1 MNNTQI
7 NKPNNK
13 SIEMMENETL
23 YGKRREF
30 LKASALLAGGVLIN
44 QFAFAAGHSG
54 VDDIIKIALIGCG
67 DRGTGA
73 AFQALST
80 TANLKLVA
88 MGDAFP
94 DRIESS
100 YKLLVD
106 KFKDKIDVPKER
118 RFVGFDAYEKAIA
131 LADVVLLATPP
142 GFRPLHFEE
151 AVKQGKHIFMEKPVA
166 VDSPG
171 IRRVLAAAVTAKQ
184 KKLNVVVGLQR
195 RYQTNYIETM
205 KRIQDGAIGDIT
217 GGQVYW
223 NSGGVWVKDRTPGQ
237 TEMEYQMRN
246 WYYFNW
252 LCGDHIVEQ
261 HVHNIDIAN
270 WIKGATPVS
279 VQGTGSRAWRTG
291 KRYGEIYDN
300 HAVELTYADG
310 AVIHSQCRHFE
321 GTTNRVDESFQGTKG
336 KTYLSGGNDGVLWD
350 LKGKEIFRHPG
361 KGNKNPYQ
369 TEHDELFA
377 AVTKGEF
384 KFSDAE
390 RAAHSCLTAII
401 GRYATYSG
409 QTIKWDDA
417 LKANNSLFPEQ
428 LSWSANP
435 KVLPDQEGLYPIPTP
450 GKTKVI

>member
-1 MNNTQI
+1 
-7 NKPNNK
+7 
-13 SIEMMENETL
+13 MENETL
-23 YGKRREF
+23 LGQRRDF
-30 LKASALLAGGVLIN
+30 LKAGALLTGGLLLN

-54 VDDIIKIALIGCG
+54 VDDTIKIALIGCG

-80 TANLKLVA
+80 KANLKLVA
-88 MGDAFP
+88 MADAFQ
-94 DRIESS
+94 DRMDQSH
-100 YKLLVD
+100 KLLSE
-106 KFKDKIDVPKER
+106 KFKDKVDVPADR
-118 RFVGFDAYEKAIA
+118 RFIGFDAYKKAIA

-142 GFRPLHFEE
+142 GFRPMHFEE
-151 AVKQGKHIFMEKPVA
+151 AVDKGKHVFMEKPVA

-171 IRRVLAAAVTAKQ
+171 IRKVLAAAEIAKK

-195 RYQTNYIETM
+195 RYQTNYREAM

-223 NSGGVWVKDRTPGQ
+223 NSGGVWVKKRLPSQ

-261 HVHNIDIAN
+261 HVHNIDVAN
-270 WIKGATPVS
+270 WIKNAYPVS
-279 VQGTGSRAWRTG
+279 IEGTGSRAWRTG
-291 KRYGEIYDN
+291 KDYGEIYDN
-300 HAVELTYADG
+300 HSVELTYADG
-310 AVIHSQCRHFE
+310 AVINSQCRHFE
-321 GTTNRVDESFQGTKG
+321 GASNRVDESFQGTKG
-336 KTYLSGGNDGVLWD
+336 RTYLSANNKAILYD
-350 LKGKEIFRHPG
+350 LKGKELFSHPT
-361 KGNKNPYQ
+361 KGNANPYQ

-377 AVTKGEF
+377 AISKGEY

-390 RAAHSCLTAII
+390 RGAKSCLTAIM

-417 LKANNSLFPEQ
+417 LNANNSLFPDQ
-428 LSWSANP
+428 LAWDAKP
-435 KVLPDQEGLYPIPTP
+435 KLLPDENGLYPIPTP